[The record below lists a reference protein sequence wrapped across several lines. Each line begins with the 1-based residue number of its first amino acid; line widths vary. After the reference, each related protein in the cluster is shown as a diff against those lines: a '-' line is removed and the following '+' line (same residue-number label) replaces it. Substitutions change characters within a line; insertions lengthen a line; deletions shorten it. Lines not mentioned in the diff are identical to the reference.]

1 MALLFGKLVMVTS
14 ARPFARRRS
23 DAGFTLLELLIT
35 VAIIGTIAA
44 IAVTVMPSVLTGMR
58 SDSSVAQALN
68 TIRIA
73 RDRAIAER
81 RNIELSFISPNKVQI
96 IREEIP
102 GPATTVLSTTYLEN
116 SQEFKQFV
124 GLPDTP
130 DAFGVSGPIAFGGS
144 PKIIFTS
151 EGTLVDSV
159 GDPLN
164 GTVFLGMEGQKTTAR
179 AVTIF
184 GPTALLRVWKW
195 DGSKWTE
202 G

>member
-1 MALLFGKLVMVTS
+1 MALLIGDTVMCTFS
-14 ARPFARRRS
+14 RRFARYQAE
-23 DAGFTLLELLIT
+23 AGFTLPEMIVT
-35 VAIIGTIAA
+35 VAIIATISA
-44 IAVTVMPSVLTGMR
+44 ISVAVMPSILTSMR
-58 SDSSVAQALN
+58 ADSSVTQALN
-68 TIRIA
+68 VVRLA

-81 RNIELSFISPNKVQI
+81 RNMEINFVPPNKIEIV
-96 IREEIP
+96 REEIP

-116 SQEFKQFV
+116 NQEFRQFV
-124 GLPDTP
+124 GVPDTP
-130 DAFGVSGPIAFGGS
+130 DAFGADSPIAFKS
-144 PKIIFTS
+144 SKIIFTS

-164 GTVFLGMEGQKTTAR
+164 GTVFLGIEGQKTTAR

>member
-1 MALLFGKLVMVTS
+1 MALLFGSTVMSTFS
-14 ARPFARRRS
+14 GPFARRRS
-23 DAGFTLLELLIT
+23 EAGFTLPEMLIT
-35 VAIIGTIAA
+35 IAIIATISA
-44 IAVTVMPSVLTGMR
+44 ISVAVMPSVLTNMR

-68 TIRIA
+68 IVRLA

-81 RNIELSFISPNKVQI
+81 RNIELNFVTPNKIEIV
-96 IREEIP
+96 REEIP
-102 GPATTVLSTTYLEN
+102 GPATTLLSTTYLEN
-116 SQEFKQFV
+116 NQEFMQFI

-130 DAFGVSGPIAFGGS
+130 DAFGVTGPIAFNS

-164 GTVFLGMEGQKTTAR
+164 GTVFLGIEGQTTTAR
-179 AVTIF
+179 AITIF
-184 GPTALLRVWKW
+184 GPTALLQVWKW

>member
-1 MALLFGKLVMVTS
+1 MHML
-14 ARPFARRRS
+14 ARPTGRRPQTLLAAS
-23 DAGFTLLELLIT
+23 AGFTLPEMLIT
-35 VAIIGTIAA
+35 IAIICTISA
-44 IAVTVMPSVLTGMR
+44 ISVAVMPSFFTNTR
-58 SDSSVAQALN
+58 ADSSVAAALQQ
-68 TIRIA
+68 IRLA

-81 RNIELSFISPNKVQI
+81 RNIELNFITPNKIQLV
-96 IREEIP
+96 REEIP
-102 GPATTVLSTTYLEN
+102 GPATTTLSTTYLEN
-116 SQEFKQFV
+116 DQEFMQFA
-124 GLPDTP
+124 GIPDTP
-130 DAFGVSGPIAFGGS
+130 DAFGTNGPIAFGGS

-164 GTVFLGMEGQKTTAR
+164 GTVFLGIINQKTTAR

-184 GPTALLRVWKW
+184 GPTALLRIWKW